1 MEEVLTAP
9 GLQHIAERICKYL
22 EPDSFQKL
30 IVTCKGAE
38 KFSAIIS
45 DRWLKKCQDKGLCLD
60 ESWTNALKDLKAPEL
75 KFYLGIICHRINY
88 ECPTN
93 DSKSHPLAIMAKCGQ
108 ANLLKVLLHFRYKL
122 TGQIIPMYHE
132 FYKGILETLM
142 GKFEKIKTFKAFSEV
157 LESFLKHDEGIIKKL
172 LETASKKDSKEIKKI
187 LELLLNKPD
196 SLGHT
201 PMHTYAY
208 HGNLKQNIEIVKFA
222 APICLSP
229 NHQDNF
235 GATPKH
241 IALEKGHLEIVK
253 ALIPK
258 WDNRKAKNHEN
269 KTAFQIAKEKG
280 HKEIMKLMI
289 ENTLE

>member
-30 IVTCKGAE
+30 IVTCKAA
-38 KFSAIIS
+38 KNFSAIIS
-45 DRWLKKCQDKGLCLD
+45 DRWLKKCQEKGLCLD
-60 ESWTNALKDLKAPEL
+60 KNWTNALTVLKSP
-75 KFYLGIICHRINY
+75 KVKVYLGIICHRINY

-93 DSKSHPLAIMAKCGQ
+93 ESKNHPLAIIAKCGQ
-108 ANLLKVLLHFRYKL
+108 AQLVKYLLDFQYE
-122 TGQIIPMYHE
+122 GQIVPMYHK
-132 FYKGILETLM
+132 FYKGILEMLM
-142 GKFEKIKTFKAFSEV
+142 EKFEKIQTFKAFSEV
-157 LESFLKHDEGIIKKL
+157 LESFLTHEKYLIKEL
-172 LETASKKDSKEIKKI
+172 IETASKKGSMKIKEI
-187 LELLLNKPD
+187 LELLLNEPN

-201 PMHTYAY
+201 PMHSYAY
-208 HGNLKQNIEIVKFA
+208 HGNMKQSIEIVKFA

>member
-1 MEEVLTAP
+1 MLKQP
-9 GLQHIAERICKYL
+9 
-22 EPDSFQKL
+22 
-30 IVTCKGAE
+30 
-38 KFSAIIS
+38 KFH
-45 DRWLKKCQDKGLCLD
+45 W
-60 ESWTNALKDLKAPEL
+60 N
-75 KFYLGIICHRINY
+75 FGIILHRVNHEY
-88 ECPTN
+88 STN
-93 DSKSHPLAIMAKCGQ
+93 ILKPKLHPLEASAKSGQ
-108 ANLLKVLLHFRYKL
+108 AEIVKSLFERVYYPYIKPKYF
-122 TGQIIPMYHE
+122 P
-132 FYKGILETLM
+132 FYKGILKKLM
-142 GKFEKIKTFKAFSEV
+142 GKNEKVQTFKAFKD
-157 LESFLKHDEGIIKKL
+157 FLKKFLQQDIIDDDL
-172 LETASKKDSKEIKKI
+172 LNTAYKKDSKEIKKI
-187 LELLLNKPD
+187 LQLLLNIPN
-196 SLGHT
+196 SMGNT
-201 PMHTYAY
+201 PMHSYAY
-208 HGNLKQNIEIVKFA
+208 HGNMKQSIEIVKFA